1 MQAARI
7 LWNLFSVSTPVEPVG
22 GPAFS
27 PDHTCSAVRVNIGPM
42 TEASTRRLIAD
53 LQAVMAEA
61 EALVAK
67 TADDVGERATQ
78 ARAKA
83 AESVERAQA
92 GLDDLET
99 QLAERAKAL
108 LDEVADYVRDKPW
121 QSLGIAAAVG
131 VVVGVLLGRR

>member
-1 MQAARI
+1 MTDAA
-7 LWNLFSVSTPVEPVG
+7 
-22 GPAFS
+22 
-27 PDHTCSAVRVNIGPM
+27 
-42 TEASTRRLIAD
+42 TRKLIAD

-99 QLAERAKAL
+99 QLAERTKAL
-108 LDEVADYVRDKPW
+108 LDDAAGYVRDKPW

-131 VVVGVLLGRR
+131 LVVGVLLGRR